1 MFKMKTFYNLFF
13 SFSMIVFPTFP
24 QLKTNSCKN
33 VCLQPGLLPWGPLT
47 SRCPQPRS
55 TSPAVYSSN
64 AVCSTQQ
71 PLSAHTA
78 VIHSLGL
85 LPCLLYLAVCPNIL
99 IKNVKMSSVCL
110 FQHFAFGLGLLHL
123 FLPTAK
129 AYCPSICPSVCPSI
143 SQHVLTCTASSC
155 LSGWCRKWSRDT
167 YKAEM
172 VQAVTTWLVSRQQRW
187 DVDCRHLVCPW
198 EMVVYYPWCATG

>member
-1 MFKMKTFYNLFF
+1 MFACSLDF
-13 SFSMIVFPTFP
+13 SPEVHSCLAAHSPGAPLQQSIAQT
-24 QLKTNSCKN
+24 QCAQRNSRF
-33 VCLQPGLLPWGPLT
+33 LLTL
-47 SRCPQPRS
+47 
-55 TSPAVYSSN
+55 
-64 AVCSTQQ
+64 
-71 PLSAHTA
+71 
-78 VIHSLGL
+78 LGL

-110 FQHFAFGLGLLHL
+110 FQHVAFCLGRLHL

-143 SQHVLTCTASSC
+143 SQHVLTCTVSSC
-155 LSGWCRKWSRDT
+155 LSGWRRKWSRDT

-172 VQAVTTWLVSRQQRW
+172 VQAVTTWSVSRQQRW